1 MRELVS
7 IDFSINST
15 AMVIDRRGELLYF
28 VFVPCMDKSAKF
40 KAHRALA
47 GVVEVVEYG
56 SRGATASAYAE
67 KDAEKLAGAQRLSAD
82 VVRVI
87 ARECESP
94 RVVFEGFSFASK
106 GASFIDLIVY
116 NSFAKKAIMDR
127 FGACVSVLA
136 PGTIKSRYSGKGNNK
151 KPEMYEAFLRRESG
165 ALRDAILAV
174 AGPYRPDMKLPKP
187 VDDLVDAVAINAVSD
202 T

>member
-7 IDFSINST
+7 IDFSITST
-15 AMVIDRRGELLYF
+15 AMVIDRRGELLHF
-28 VFVPCMDKSAKF
+28 VFVPAVDKTSKF
-40 KAHRALA
+40 KVHRALE
-47 GVVEVVEYG
+47 GLVEVVEYG
-56 SRGATASAYAE
+56 AKPVTADEYALR
-67 KDAEKLAGAQRLSAD
+67 DAEKLAGAQRLSAAI
-82 VVRVI
+82 VGVI
-87 ARECESP
+87 ARECTGP

-127 FGACVSVLA
+127 FGQCVSVLA

-151 KPEMYEAFLRRESG
+151 KPEMYEAFLRREAG
-165 ALRDAILAV
+165 PLRDAILSV
-174 AGPYRPDMKLPKP
+174 VGPYSPAMKLPKP
-187 VDDLVDAVAINAVSD
+187 VDDLVDAVAINAVAD